1 MDYSAFIEGINT
13 KSEKA
18 WGKLY
23 DHYYA
28 SLCSYVEKFLGD
40 AGIAEDIVQECL
52 IKMWN
57 TSVTFPDVKSLSA
70 WLYKSV
76 YHASVSVLREK
87 KLLER
92 FQENWNE
99 MQVSDEETAQDMALC
114 EEVISYFYELLYQL
128 PVQQRDILLYSLQ
141 GLKVQDIA
149 GIMDIS
155 ENSIKTQKKR
165 AYLFVREHFDKTKL
179 RVLLT
184 IFFKKRRNIADYL
197 GK

>member
-1 MDYSAFIEGINT
+1 
-13 KSEKA
+13 
-18 WGKLY
+18 
-23 DHYYA
+23 
-28 SLCSYVEKFLGD
+28 
-40 AGIAEDIVQECL
+40 
-52 IKMWN
+52 
-57 TSVTFPDVKSLSA
+57 
-70 WLYKSV
+70 
-76 YHASVSVLREK
+76 
-87 KLLER
+87 
-92 FQENWNE
+92 
-99 MQVSDEETAQDMALC
+99 MALR